1 MIIIDNSS
9 FPISKNDDVLKK
21 IKVLKTYIYTRSS
34 LGVDIG
40 APRLKRFG
48 EPALPV
54 EQLAPATAPVGRPQ
68 LPISGINQGY
78 FSSRFGYSVT

>member
-1 MIIIDNSS
+1 MNFIIFDNNDN
-9 FPISKNDDVLKK
+9 FLISKNNDIFFLKR
-21 IKVLKTYIYTRSS
+21 LKTFLYNRSS

-68 LPISGINQGY
+68 LPISGINQG
-78 FSSRFGYSVT
+78 FRSVLV